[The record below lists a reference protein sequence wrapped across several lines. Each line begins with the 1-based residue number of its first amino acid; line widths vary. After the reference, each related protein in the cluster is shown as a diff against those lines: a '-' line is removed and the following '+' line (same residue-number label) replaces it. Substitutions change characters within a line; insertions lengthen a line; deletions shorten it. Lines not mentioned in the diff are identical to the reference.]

1 MSMRESNSKADWLF
15 VAAHRTFRSKKGRN
29 DDVGRGILA
38 AVVWA
43 TLLLSGC
50 AVGPNYVRPKVNAPA
65 DFRGAEGATQQAS
78 FADLPWWEAFKDE
91 QLKTL
96 IATALAN
103 NYDLAVAVSRVEQ
116 ARQLANVTR
125 AQYFPSV
132 GYSVG
137 ASNGKN
143 EFLGSVIPGSGTTK
157 GSFLAFGSAA
167 WEADIWGRLGSAKKA
182 SLAGLL
188 GTEAGARAIQSEIVS
203 EIASL
208 YYILLALD
216 QQVIITEQTVK
227 NWDTTVTTMQSL
239 QASARVTEAA
249 VVQCQAQ
256 RDAAA
261 VTIPDLYQNIRA
273 TENALSILLGVP
285 PADISRNRLEDQSAI
300 PILNTGIPAQLLANR
315 PDVQQA
321 EQAYRYAFEL
331 TNVARTAF
339 YPSLTITGSA
349 GYSSFSVSSF
359 FDLPALGASIV
370 GGLFQPILN
379 RRLNKTKLEVAKEQ
393 QQAALLSFKTAL
405 LVAGREVSDALSLHV
420 AARDKMMV
428 RSSEITALQQSVAY
442 TQELLQ
448 NGFANY
454 TEVITARQSLLAA
467 ELERVNDKLQELQ
480 SIVSLYVALG
490 GGWRS

>member
-1 MSMRESNSKADWLF
+1 MSKQFSCIF
-15 VAAHRTFRSKKGRN
+15 V
-29 DDVGRGILA
+29 
-38 AVVWA
+38 
-43 TLLLSGC
+43 LLLPAMVLVSC
-50 AVGPNYVRPKVNAPA
+50 KVTKSYQAPGIGHI
-65 DFRGAEGATQQAS
+65 DSFRGAGSPDTIRSSDTATMAT
-78 FADLPWWEAFKDE
+78 LPWRAVFTDTMLQGVIEKG
-91 QLKTL
+91 
-96 IATALAN
+96 IARNLDLQTA
-103 NYDLAVAVSRVEQ
+103 YTRIRQ
-116 ARQLANVTR
+116 ARAYYLQSRAAFLPELDANASAGRLRLNEAQNFGIVSNVTEY
-125 AQYFPSV
+125 QLGLS
-132 GYSVG
+132 
-137 ASNGKN
+137 AS
-143 EFLGSVIPGSGTTK
+143 
-157 GSFLAFGSAA
+157 
-167 WEADIWGRLGSAKKA
+167 WEADIWGRLRSAKKA

-321 EQAYRYAFEL
+321 EQTYRYAFEL

-339 YPSLTITGSA
+339 YPFLTITGSA
-349 GYSSFSVSSF
+349 GYSSFSLSSF

-420 AARDKMMV
+420 AARDKMMI
-428 RSSEITALQQSVAY
+428 RSSEITELQQSVAY